1 MAYMVKLN
9 FRANKKT
16 EKTFYI
22 YIYIYILNFK
32 QRLSERLRNTPK
44 NYL

>member
-22 YIYIYILNFK
+22 YIYIYIYIYTKF
-32 QRLSERLRNTPK
+32 
-44 NYL
+44 